1 MNTLQETLIYLIN
14 HRLFASSPTAFGK
27 LFAEKDRNRGIRI
40 LNGTTT
46 NFDSTLE
53 KFDEVFDLQEED
65 LRLYVEA
72 DKLATSLYHS
82 IGGDSTSKE
91 ESYKFMKAIM
101 EEKYRKVPSDF
112 KPCIPFI
119 KDLKCARRKYYLVFM
134 ALFFLKVGGYK
145 VYHKGFSDD
154 YLKVWEDFKEY
165 LKIYDPKLDDLHKIA
180 ECYISNEIYREVC
193 HKSIWGIIEH
203 LLPVLDIADNP
214 KRLEAHLRN
223 YHLFDWEEDSYWIYQ
238 DEKFTIGESK
248 FFWMGQIDTN
258 LSDKGFYHVVS
269 LQSGK
274 NKEEFYIKSVY
285 ALSFLDIG
293 DYEGYRFMVYLTDVS
308 SGKVTIG
315 VANFDEE
322 TSQLHLNFDEETEF
336 PPILQ
341 MIDRVSPTGRESKV
355 WKRIIDVFEEK
366 AYDRIY
372 LQYLN
377 KVGNFELLDNE
388 MEVVDIQINRKEIVI
403 SVQDLCTEEKTTT
416 DYRISLDK
424 QDFLKTLTPCE
435 DIEIV
440 RKNEDGK
447 LYFWWVDR
455 NIRLCLEEF
464 ER

>member
-65 LRLYVEA
+65 LILLAEA
-72 DKLATSLYHS
+72 DKLASALYHS
-82 IGGDSTSKE
+82 IGGDATSKE
-91 ESYKFMKAIM
+91 EGYKCMKAIM
-101 EEKYRKVPSDF
+101 EEKHRKLPSEF
-112 KPCIPFI
+112 KPHLSFL

-145 VYHKGFSDD
+145 VYHKHFTED
-154 YLKVWEDFKEY
+154 YLKVWGDLKEY
-165 LKIYDPKLDDLHKIA
+165 LNIYDPTLDDLQKIA
-180 ECYISNEIYREVC
+180 EVYRSNEIYREVC
-193 HKSIWGIIEH
+193 HRSIWGIIEH

-214 KRLEAHLRN
+214 QRLEVHLRS
-223 YHLFDWEEDSYWIYQ
+223 YHLFDWEENSYWINQ
-238 DEKFTIGESK
+238 NEKFTISESK
-248 FFWMGQIDTN
+248 FYWINQIDTN
-258 LSDKGFYHVVS
+258 ISDKGIYHVVS

-274 NKEEFYIKSVY
+274 NKEEFHMRAVY
-285 ALSFLDIG
+285 ALSFYEID
-293 DYEGYRFMVYLTDVS
+293 DYEGYQFIVYLTEIG
-308 SGKVTIG
+308 SGKLTIG

-336 PPILQ
+336 PPVLQ
-341 MIDRVSPTGRESKV
+341 MIDRVSPTDRESKV

-366 AYDRIY
+366 AFDHIFK
-372 LQYLN
+372 QYLN
-377 KVGNFELLDNE
+377 KVGDFELLDNE
-388 MEVVDIQINRKEIVI
+388 MEVIDIQINRKEIVI
-403 SVQDLCTEEKTTT
+403 SVQDLCTEEKTIT

-447 LYFWWVDR
+447 LYFWWIDR

-464 ER
+464 EK